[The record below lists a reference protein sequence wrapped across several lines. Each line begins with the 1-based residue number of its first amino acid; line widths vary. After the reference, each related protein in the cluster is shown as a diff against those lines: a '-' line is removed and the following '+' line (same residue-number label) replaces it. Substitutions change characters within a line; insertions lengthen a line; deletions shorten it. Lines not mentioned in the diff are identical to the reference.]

1 MNDKKELKKEEAW
14 ACGHHISDDYFAKV
28 KKLAEQ
34 EKEVHYDRPYD
45 LTKDKYDD

>member
-1 MNDKKELKKEEAW
+1 MNDKKLTKEEAW
-14 ACGHHISDDYFAKV
+14 ACGHHISDEYFAKV
-28 KKLAEQ
+28 KKLVEQ